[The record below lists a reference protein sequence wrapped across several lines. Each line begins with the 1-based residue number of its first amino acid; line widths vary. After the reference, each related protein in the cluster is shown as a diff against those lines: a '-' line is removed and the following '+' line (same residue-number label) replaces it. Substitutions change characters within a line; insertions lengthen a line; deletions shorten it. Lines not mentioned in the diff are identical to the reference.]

1 MKRFFL
7 LQRIPFGML
16 FRGKRLKWF
25 FRRVTGHGPSPAQPP
40 GRNVAAIL
48 EFPKTSLQ
56 SVSALGRG
64 AGQFPCV
71 FKTIVILIY
80 FKFLKLV
87 ILKWMYIPFGLT
99 SRLEQ
104 EEELNGLRG
113 SGTLPT
119 ADLDPSSSAASA
131 VLCRAF

>member
-1 MKRFFL
+1 MV
-7 LQRIPFGML
+7 LQKGDGSRAITCTACRPECG
-16 FRGKRLKWF
+16 GDPGVSKNK
-25 FRRVTGHGPSPAQPP
+25 PAECFCPP
-40 GRNVAAIL
+40 
-48 EFPKTSLQ
+48 K
-56 SVSALGRG
+56 G

-71 FKTIVILIY
+71 FKTMIVILIY
-80 FKFLKLV
+80 FKFLKRV